1 MRMRVVSYNVRSLGR
16 GAGAVAEAIAE
27 LDPDIA
33 LLQECGSR
41 PDLFRMAETLGMQ
54 AVSTHRPLNRV
65 RNAVLYREPWRAT
78 WREIRDFPRLGRTL
92 RRGFVAV
99 QLRQA
104 GARLTVVSAHLGL
117 VPVERSAHAAELADF
132 AAVAEGPVAIGVD
145 LNEGPEGPA
154 ARWMAARLFDA
165 FAQAGEGRGRTF
177 PAAAPSARIDF
188 VFVSGGV
195 DVQRAWV
202 GTTAITARAS
212 DHLPVAAN
220 LEIAPA

>member
-1 MRMRVVSYNVRSLGR
+1 MRMRVISYNVRSLRR
-16 GAGAVAEAIAE
+16 GESAVAEAIAE
-27 LDPDIA
+27 LDPDVA

-41 PDLFRMAETLGMQ
+41 PDLFRVAEALGMQ

-65 RNAVLYREPWRAT
+65 RNAVLFREPWRAA

-99 QLRQA
+99 QLRHV

-132 AAVAEGPVAIGVD
+132 AATVDGPLAVGVD
-145 LNEGPEGPA
+145 LNEGPGEPA
-154 ARWMAARLFDA
+154 ARWIAARLFDA
-165 FAQAGEGRGRTF
+165 FGQAGEGRGDTF

-188 VFVSGGV
+188 VFVSDGV
-195 DVQRAWV
+195 EVQRAWV
-202 GTTAITARAS
+202 GDSPIAARAS
-212 DHLPVAAN
+212 DHRPVAVN
-220 LEIAPA
+220 LELGEP